1 MLTIDPPPP
10 PTNQGASALYP
21 EEWVTPPRSEP
32 LNPGAPHSTEEQ
44 TASTQTNEGMLTA
57 HNRNAPKLNVT
68 CYMLY
73 FSFTLQAHILTAVH
87 EIIIVTRCL

>member
-57 HNRNAPKLNVT
+57 HNNYVCSQITSKLLHALLSIT
-68 CYMLY
+68 D
-73 FSFTLQAHILTAVH
+73 AHKI
-87 EIIIVTRCL
+87 